1 MNYEDINYN
10 EILISG
16 VINNI
21 TDTNDM
27 YIKFSMV
34 SKKYT
39 TNENKNVYVSL
50 NVSRELYNI
59 YKDYF
64 YKDNK
69 VFVKGYLNSYIDKNR
84 NIKCFISVID
94 ISNNPDDIIKGRKEP
109 HIRYDPDGVEVW
121 NGKRLESEP
130 LTEEEQQE
138 LQNLIDEITN
148 ERNECNML
156 EEIKN

>member
-10 EILISG
+10 EIIISG
-16 VINNI
+16 IINKI
-21 TDTNDM
+21 TDTNDK

-59 YKDYF
+59 FKDYF

-69 VFVKGYLNSYIDKNR
+69 VFVKGYLNSYIDKKNYYR
-84 NIKCFISVID
+84 
-94 ISNNPDDIIKGRKEP
+94 
-109 HIRYDPDGVEVW
+109 RYF
-121 NGKRLESEP
+121 
-130 LTEEEQQE
+130 
-138 LQNLIDEITN
+138 
-148 ERNECNML
+148 
-156 EEIKN
+156 